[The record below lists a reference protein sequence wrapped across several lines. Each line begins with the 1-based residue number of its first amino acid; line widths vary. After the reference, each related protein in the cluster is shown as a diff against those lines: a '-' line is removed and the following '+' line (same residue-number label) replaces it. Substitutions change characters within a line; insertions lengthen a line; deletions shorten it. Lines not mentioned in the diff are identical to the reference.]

1 MTSKPQEP
9 LVEVGDKAM
18 DTPPAA
24 LKLETMAPQP
34 QVNLA
39 NVEDVAMNTPLAAL
53 NPKNMASQ
61 PQDDLQR
68 VVNVSI
74 DLPGKDNKRRRAH
87 SGAVRSEPLIFLL
100 GLVESLQF
108 QSPGSFEGFFLQL
121 LEFGF

>member
-18 DTPPAA
+18 DTPSAA
-24 LKLETMAPQP
+24 LNLETMAPQP

-39 NVEDVAMNTPLAAL
+39 NVEDVAMNTPSAAL

-68 VVNVSI
+68 VINVSI
-74 DLPGKDNKRRRAH
+74 DLPGKGKKCQHAH
-87 SGAVRSEPLIFLL
+87 SGVVRSEPLIFLML
-100 GLVESLQF
+100 SH
-108 QSPGSFEGFFLQL
+108 
-121 LEFGF
+121 